1 MDTWLPGLILVLVGV
16 LAMLGTAMNWRIVTR
31 SGKLLNIVL
40 GDKIA
45 RVIYF
50 GVGIFLFAKGNEM
63 MTDARWF

>member
-1 MDTWLPGLILVLVGV
+1 M
-16 LAMLGTAMNWRIVTR
+16 R

-50 GVGIFLFAKGNEM
+50 GVGVFLFAKGVEM
-63 MTDARWF
+63 MIGAHWF